1 MRFDN
6 KVVVITGAGNGMGEA
21 AARRFS
27 AEGAIVVLA
36 DWAKEAVDKVA
47 ASLPKGRA
55 MAVHIDV
62 SDHVAVEKMM
72 NEVAEKLGRIDVL
85 LNNAGVHVA
94 GSRRGRAARS
104 SAYRRRSG
112 TGRSGGRSGA

>member
-1 MRFDN
+1 MTIKSWLSPVRA
-6 KVVVITGAGNGMGEA
+6 TAWGSGGAA
-21 AARRFS
+21 VL

-62 SDHVAVEKMM
+62 SDHVAVEK
-72 NEVAEKLGRIDVL
+72 
-85 LNNAGVHVA
+85 
-94 GSRRGRAARS
+94 
-104 SAYRRRSG
+104 
-112 TGRSGGRSGA
+112 